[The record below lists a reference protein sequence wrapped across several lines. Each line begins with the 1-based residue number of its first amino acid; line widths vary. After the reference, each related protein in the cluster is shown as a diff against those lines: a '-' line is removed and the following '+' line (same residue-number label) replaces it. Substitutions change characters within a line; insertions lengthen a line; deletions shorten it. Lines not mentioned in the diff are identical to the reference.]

1 MKYSILI
8 FTILFMACSRSRTAS
23 CNAYGDGN
31 TETGDNHSAPASV
44 SDTISQISEVRIA
57 TVASKKKTSQSIK
70 FEDDLSANS
79 EDKVSKD
86 QQIKISLERLNALNE
101 SVSRQSSQRTPLVQ
115 SQAQIEQELALL
127 EKLSPNSFEFYLNHY
142 VAGKHN
148 VNLISSLEK
157 ATKLEPQHP
166 QVISQWAAYGIISD
180 NETLASRYL
189 NDWFSEQADS
199 QFTIDYAMNMLNSVD
214 ENGALFVHG
223 IEDTYSAFYV
233 QLLRGIRRDVRV
245 ISLELLQSEAYR
257 MKLNKEGWK
266 LPLEKTIGPEFLKE
280 FCDLNSA
287 KDISLSLTIPR
298 EYFDIKSSSLYLV
311 GVTLVHSS
319 DPSYQN
325 FYRNELIWNEKW
337 NKDFLQQ
344 FTNETSI
351 RRDKISNY
359 LPVLLQF
366 HSVYEQEGNTAL
378 QQEIDVWIKRIAQYS
393 GKLEVIDKITPN
405 KE

>member
-1 MKYSILI
+1 
-8 FTILFMACSRSRTAS
+8 
-23 CNAYGDGN
+23 
-31 TETGDNHSAPASV
+31 
-44 SDTISQISEVRIA
+44 
-57 TVASKKKTSQSIK
+57 
-70 FEDDLSANS
+70 
-79 EDKVSKD
+79 
-86 QQIKISLERLNALNE
+86 
-101 SVSRQSSQRTPLVQ
+101 
-115 SQAQIEQELALL
+115 
-127 EKLSPNSFEFYLNHY
+127 
-142 VAGKHN
+142 
-148 VNLISSLEK
+148 
-157 ATKLEPQHP
+157 
-166 QVISQWAAYGIISD
+166 
-180 NETLASRYL
+180 
-189 NDWFSEQADS
+189 
-199 QFTIDYAMNMLNSVD
+199 
-214 ENGALFVHG
+214 
-223 IEDTYSAFYV
+223 
-233 QLLRGIRRDVRV
+233 
-245 ISLELLQSEAYR
+245 
-257 MKLNKEGWK
+257 
-266 LPLEKTIGPEFLKE
+266 LEKTIGPEFLKE

-311 GVTLVHSS
+311 GLTLVHSS

>member
-1 MKYSILI
+1 
-8 FTILFMACSRSRTAS
+8 
-23 CNAYGDGN
+23 
-31 TETGDNHSAPASV
+31 
-44 SDTISQISEVRIA
+44 
-57 TVASKKKTSQSIK
+57 VASKKKTSQSIK

-115 SQAQIEQELALL
+115 SQAQIEQELAQL

-142 VAGKHN
+142 VAGKYN

-311 GVTLVHSS
+311 GLTLVHSS

>member
-1 MKYSILI
+1 
-8 FTILFMACSRSRTAS
+8 MACSRSRTAS